1 MKVATYRVGGE
12 RRVGIVDERRQTV
25 AAFDVPESEALI
37 GVLALIDRPTL
48 PGVLSPMPLREATLE
63 APIPRPRRNI
73 FCVGKNY
80 HEHAHEFAASGF
92 DSSAASGAVPK
103 HPIIFSKV
111 PDCVIAHRDPVS
123 IDRKVSEAID
133 YEAELGVIIGK
144 GGRGITAAN
153 AFDHVWGYTIIND
166 VTARDL
172 QGLYSQWLIG
182 KSQDTFCPMGP
193 WAVTRD
199 EIDLKDTKI
208 QCWINGELRQSANT
222 RDLIFDVPTI
232 IETISAGVRLM
243 PGDVIATGT
252 PAGVGI
258 GFKPPKYLVPAMSRG
273 SRFPEL
279 ASSKTNSAR
288 RAHERRSARSD
299 PARDRWRGTAD
310 RLSARARRQ
319 LELLPAA
326 ARFARRLPLHPPRS
340 AGRGAILPALRQDH
354 DGVAGRGRGE
364 ILRTVAGAP
373 AHLVA
378 HSMGTLVALH
388 VAAAAPDAVLS
399 LTLFGPIGAPGDAAR
414 ERLRER
420 ARLVRQNGMIA
431 VADAVAAAG
440 LSTATKSINPI
451 ALAYVRES
459 HLRQDAEGFAQSC
472 EALAAAG
479 GVDLRRLRPPALL
492 VTGEDDPIAPPTAV
506 QALADAIKSAKVRI
520 LARCGHWTPL
530 EEPKQC
536 ARLASDYIRAFAS

>member
-25 AAFDVPESEALI
+25 TAFDVPESEALI

-48 PGVLSPMPLREATLE
+48 PDVPSPMPLREATLD

-111 PDCVIAHRDPVS
+111 PDCVIAHHDPVS
-123 IDRKVSEAID
+123 IDHKVSEAID

-199 EIDLKDTKI
+199 EIDLKDTMVR
-208 QCWINGELRQSANT
+208 CWINGELRQSANT

-232 IETISAGVRLM
+232 IETISAGVKLM

-258 GFKPPKYLVPAMSRG
+258 GFKPPKYLVPG
-273 SRFPEL
+273 DV
-279 ASSKTNSAR
+279 AR
-288 RAHERRSARSD
+288 IEIA
-299 PARDRWRGTAD
+299 GIGI
-310 RLSARARRQ
+310 
-319 LELLPAA
+319 LENEFSA
-326 ARFARRLPLHPPRS
+326 ARP
-340 AGRGAILPALRQDH
+340 
-354 DGVAGRGRGE
+354 
-364 ILRTVAGAP
+364 
-373 AHLVA
+373 
-378 HSMGTLVALH
+378 
-388 VAAAAPDAVLS
+388 
-399 LTLFGPIGAPGDAAR
+399 
-414 ERLRER
+414 
-420 ARLVRQNGMIA
+420 
-431 VADAVAAAG
+431 
-440 LSTATKSINPI
+440 
-451 ALAYVRES
+451 
-459 HLRQDAEGFAQSC
+459 
-472 EALAAAG
+472 
-479 GVDLRRLRPPALL
+479 
-492 VTGEDDPIAPPTAV
+492 
-506 QALADAIKSAKVRI
+506 
-520 LARCGHWTPL
+520 
-530 EEPKQC
+530 
-536 ARLASDYIRAFAS
+536 